1 MSDLNVNANIS
12 IDGLADVRKKY
23 KKIKRYMKSNLFQIK
38 TMDGTEKI
46 VSGCYK
52 TTRIKFN
59 LAIYCIWC
67 YNASIVHPGNWTQV
81 SRGTERSSHV
91 GPNTSVHYI
100 KLPVN

>member
-46 VSGCYK
+46 VSNLLKDNK
-52 TTRIKFN
+52 T
-59 LAIYCIWC
+59 
-67 YNASIVHPGNWTQV
+67 V
-81 SRGTERSSHV
+81 
-91 GPNTSVHYI
+91 
-100 KLPVN
+100 

>member
-46 VSGCYK
+46 VSSLLQNK
-52 TTRIKFN
+52 QDKI
-59 LAIYCIWC
+59 
-67 YNASIVHPGNWTQV
+67 
-81 SRGTERSSHV
+81 
-91 GPNTSVHYI
+91 
-100 KLPVN
+100 

>member
-46 VSGCYK
+46 VSGLLQDNQDK
-52 TTRIKFN
+52 I
-59 LAIYCIWC
+59 
-67 YNASIVHPGNWTQV
+67 
-81 SRGTERSSHV
+81 
-91 GPNTSVHYI
+91 
-100 KLPVN
+100 

>member
-46 VSGCYK
+46 VSGLLQNK
-52 TTRIKFN
+52 QDKI
-59 LAIYCIWC
+59 
-67 YNASIVHPGNWTQV
+67 
-81 SRGTERSSHV
+81 
-91 GPNTSVHYI
+91 
-100 KLPVN
+100 

>member
-46 VSGCYK
+46 VSDLLKDNK
-52 TTRIKFN
+52 T
-59 LAIYCIWC
+59 
-67 YNASIVHPGNWTQV
+67 VQ
-81 SRGTERSSHV
+81 
-91 GPNTSVHYI
+91 
-100 KLPVN
+100 